1 MKFGTCLAA
10 LVAAFTL
17 GSPAFAQN
25 AGTPEDRAA
34 CEASV
39 KRYCAKAID
48 GGDMVVLA
56 YLQQNRSR
64 LTSACQQVLIKYGQ

>member
-1 MKFGTCLAA
+1 MKSQIY
-10 LVAAFTL
+10 VAAIALLTL
-17 GSPAFAQN
+17 NSAAFAQN

-39 KRYCAKAID
+39 KRYCAKAIE

-56 YLQQNRSR
+56 CLQQNRSR